1 MDRFNNGLTDEY
13 LTSSSDFPDFLD
25 FPDFITDDFDDID
38 ELIPSYLNV
47 DTSTISDFYTRFP
60 HVVSISNFNSLT

>member
-1 MDRFNNGLTDEY
+1 MDGFNNGLTDEY
-13 LTSSSDFPDFLD
+13 LTSDFPDFLD
-25 FPDFITDDFDDID
+25 FPDFITDDFDDFD

-60 HVVSISNFNSLT
+60 HVVSISKLNSLT